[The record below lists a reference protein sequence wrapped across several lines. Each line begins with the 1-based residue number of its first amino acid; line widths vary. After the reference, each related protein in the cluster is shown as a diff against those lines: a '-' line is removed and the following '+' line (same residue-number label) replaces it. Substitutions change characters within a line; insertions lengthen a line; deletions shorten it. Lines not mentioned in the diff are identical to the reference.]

1 MPLRKGLGIYA
12 TGPAWGACRET
23 EGSSEGGAARGV
35 FQARVQLPPSY
46 LWAGGQTCASPLTP
60 FASAVPFSPLPALS

>member
-23 EGSSEGGAARGV
+23 EGSSEGGAAR
-35 FQARVQLPPSY
+35 RVLQSRGYLPPSH
-46 LWAGGQTCASPLTP
+46 P
-60 FASAVPFSPLPALS
+60 